1 MQHTYYQVG
10 TYTRTRAHFLCHHL
24 LTLSRPARPA
34 RPPPHLP
41 TTPTFCRPQVL
52 TDEDDSKEF
61 PRVGLGTQ
69 TWTPQQGV
77 VLNVDLVAHDDIEPY
92 TPFLPSPFAP
102 AVGDEDLSVLSHP
115 LMDTLFE
122 LTPAGAAVPS
132 VETTRSYNSNN
143 SNSNNSNS
151 NSNSNSSSSSTGGG
165 LRGGDMASP
174 PPQLLAAAPT
184 KAHRSWLRMMQ
195 QAFHRRFALLP
206 LRARARACVCV
217 VLSCV
222 FMCISCVCVC
232 DFVRVVARPLSFRV
246 CLISKLLS
254 CTFAFASGGAFHA
267 RPMTSPSPSFRF
279 MIHRYVGC

>member
-151 NSNSNSSSSSTGGG
+151 NSNSNISGNSNSRVALQTHMLSHQQDHLLHPSAMGIAQPDRQPQPLQQQQLQPPMLLLQTPPCIQAHTTEHLQ
-165 LRGGDMASP
+165 LRLRT
-174 PPQLLAAAPT
+174 QLH
-184 KAHRSWLRMMQ
+184 K
-195 QAFHRRFALLP
+195 
-206 LRARARACVCV
+206 
-217 VLSCV
+217 
-222 FMCISCVCVC
+222 
-232 DFVRVVARPLSFRV
+232 
-246 CLISKLLS
+246 
-254 CTFAFASGGAFHA
+254 
-267 RPMTSPSPSFRF
+267 
-279 MIHRYVGC
+279 